1 MEICCQMQHSA
12 DAAMKM
18 QPLLSYFNLR
28 GRKIRERRRNIDDVK
43 PHSFNYNQFD
53 ISNIS
58 VTPKDI
64 TVKCTSYWIKIMKTS
79 SNASM

>member
-28 GRKIRERRRNIDDVK
+28 GRKIRKRRRNIDDVK
-43 PHSFNYNQFD
+43 PDSFNYNQFD
-53 ISNIS
+53 IPILL
-58 VTPKDI
+58 VTLKQI
-64 TVKCTSYWIKIMKTS
+64 IAKFTSYWIKIMITS
-79 SNASM
+79 FNVSM